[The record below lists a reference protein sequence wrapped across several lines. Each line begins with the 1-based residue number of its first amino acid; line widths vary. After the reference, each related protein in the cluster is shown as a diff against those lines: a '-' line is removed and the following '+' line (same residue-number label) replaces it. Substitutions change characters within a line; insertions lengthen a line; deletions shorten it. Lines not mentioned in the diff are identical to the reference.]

1 MVVYLFNREWN
12 GDLKKLPNIKMRKVS
27 AKKNTAVKETHTEE
41 EEHEEDEAEEEDVSQ
56 DSDVELLEDE
66 A

>member
-1 MVVYLFNREWN
+1 MFFNREWN

-27 AKKNTAVKETHTEE
+27 AKGLEKKQSAVQETHTEE
-41 EEHEEDEAEEEDVSQ
+41 DEHKEDEVSE
-56 DSDVELLEDE
+56 DSDAELLEDE